1 MRRIFWKILLSFWLA
16 LLLTG
21 IGTAAIVTL
30 YQDAK
35 AVYSNLETGD
45 RPNGITES
53 IARTMLSGG
62 KKLLQDIVKPQNLN
76 INKDGTGGPPFPY
89 VVDQQGKDVF
99 ERTINPKVLAEAQ
112 RITEHEA
119 NTPGV
124 EKITLATGEVY
135 WIFMQRKPPP
145 FPHNIMFELFDTPVF
160 LFLMIILTSLLFSNW
175 LARSVSRPIE
185 TLRDGLKAVSQG
197 NFDIH
202 VSKKLGKRYDEFAEL
217 GRDTDSMAEK
227 LKQLIDAQ
235 RRLLHDVSHD
245 LRSPL
250 ARLQL
255 HHRYPASAARSHL
268 PRAAMVRAPLARR
281 LQHHHYPAS
290 VARSHLPRAAMVRAP
305 LARPWPAGLVDTMR
319 CTSSVRQ

>member
-76 INKDGTGGPPFPY
+76 INKDGTGGPPLPY

-112 RITEHEA
+112 RAFFAVLGKYTIA
-119 NTPGV
+119 DV
-124 EKITLATGEVY
+124 CD
-135 WIFMQRKPPP
+135 KP
-145 FPHNIMFELFDTPVF
+145 
-160 LFLMIILTSLLFSNW
+160 
-175 LARSVSRPIE
+175 E
-185 TLRDGLKAVSQG
+185 TLLRHL
-197 NFDIH
+197 
-202 VSKKLGKRYDEFAEL
+202 
-217 GRDTDSMAEK
+217 
-227 LKQLIDAQ
+227 
-235 RRLLHDVSHD
+235 RL
-245 LRSPL
+245 
-250 ARLQL
+250 
-255 HHRYPASAARSHL
+255 AA
-268 PRAAMVRAPLARR
+268 P
-281 LQHHHYPAS
+281 
-290 VARSHLPRAAMVRAP
+290 
-305 LARPWPAGLVDTMR
+305 
-319 CTSSVRQ
+319 